1 MLSLEGVDAGGVL
14 EGIVGTQEQVFQKR
28 WATAILEL
36 VVVANRRYGIG
47 PEGVLNALGKR
58 FVRYRIELVEVL
70 NDVREVLDC
79 TVGQIV
85 TRTGCRQ
92 PRQAV
97 ALKGRDGWRT
107 AAVGLL
113 GPTPHPPRRRVIH
126 SGGEREGVGLGGLTR
141 QADLLEHDTVGR
153 DSEQPAEVWGA
164 DGPSV
169 QSIAALEQP
178 IEHVIGVCQDV
189 TS

>member
-36 VVVANRRYGIG
+36 VFVANRRYGIG

-85 TRTGCRQ
+85 TRPGGRQ
-92 PRQAV
+92 PRRAV
-97 ALKGRDGWRT
+97 ALKRCDGWRT

-113 GPTPHPPRRRVIH
+113 VPKPHPNRRLGFPP
-126 SGGEREGVGLGGLTR
+126 GGG
-141 QADLLEHDTVGR
+141 
-153 DSEQPAEVWGA
+153 SE
-164 DGPSV
+164 
-169 QSIAALEQP
+169 
-178 IEHVIGVCQDV
+178 
-189 TS
+189 